1 VTYLYESGV
10 PPWQLRILDC
20 HPIMNR
26 RIFMKRY
33 DIPTAVTFLF
43 AGLGLGAVLAVL
55 FAPRAQQR
63 SIEGERIDDV
73 RIFDED
79 MQAQDQDMERDEEA
93 YASRAV

>member
-1 VTYLYESGV
+1 
-10 PPWQLRILDC
+10 
-20 HPIMNR
+20 
-26 RIFMKRY
+26 MKRY

-73 RIFDED
+73 RIFDKD
-79 MQAQDQDMERDEEA
+79 MQAQDMERDEEA

>member
-1 VTYLYESGV
+1 
-10 PPWQLRILDC
+10 
-20 HPIMNR
+20 
-26 RIFMKRY
+26 MKRY
-33 DIPTAVTFLF
+33 DLPTAVTFLF
-43 AGLGLGAVLAVL
+43 AGLGLGAVLAIL

-79 MQAQDQDMERDEEA
+79 LQERDMERDEEA